1 MNQLGKNILSN
12 FGMQLMV
19 LLSQLVL
26 LPFYVHLLG
35 VEAYAWIG
43 IYVSLQGLFVM
54 LDLGMSTTINQ
65 EMARLSGDEGSKKE
79 ASHVLKTFELS
90 YWMIG
95 LFIFVLV
102 YFLVPLIT
110 SSWEAQI
117 SASQYRSGIL
127 WIAILVVLRFPVS
140 FYMGALNGMQ
150 QQFNMNVLLILLEIL
165 KFAGIVIGIRC
176 IYADILLFF
185 WVNIAIGILTI
196 AGLRY
201 LAIKVLGKG
210 WGQGRFEW
218 EYLRRNWR
226 FSLGVSI
233 ISLAAVA
240 VSQMD
245 KILLGKLVSM
255 HDFSLYTL
263 AFSIAALPTRITG
276 SIASAFYPLFVR
288 EKSNERIEQ
297 LITVYHRS
305 CQAISIIIL
314 PAVIISIL
322 FMPELL
328 TLWFGNKETADNLV
342 PLVRVLMLGFCFN
355 GLVTMPYYLQL
366 AFRWTRLSV
375 YKNLIALVILLP
387 GLYLSVLGYGISGA
401 VWIWFLLNL
410 FYFVLEIP
418 VMHGRILRSEIT
430 KYYTHDTGWVMLLS
444 ALISFGFWFLLHYW
458 TIHDFVLLLLLML
471 LGVGQVILL
480 NNLSTEKPLRY
491 LFFRNENSAP

>member
-1 MNQLGKNILSN
+1 
-12 FGMQLMV
+12 MQLMV

-35 VEAYAWIG
+35 VEAYAWVG

-65 EMARLSGDEGSKKE
+65 EMARLSGDEDSKKE
-79 ASHVLKTFELS
+79 AAHVLKTFEIS

-95 LFIFVLV
+95 LVIFVLV
-102 YFLVPLIT
+102 YYFVPLIT
-110 SSWEAQI
+110 NSWEAQMGP
-117 SASQYRSGIL
+117 SQYRSGIL

-150 QQFNMNVLLILLEIL
+150 QQFNMNVLLIVLEVL
-165 KFAGIVIGIRC
+165 KFAGIVIGIRY

-185 WVNIAIGILTI
+185 WVNIAIGMLTI

-201 LAIKVLGKG
+201 LAVKVLGTG
-210 WGQGRFEW
+210 WRQGRFDW

-245 KILLGKLVSM
+245 KILLGRMVSM

-276 SIASAFYPLFVR
+276 SIASAFYPLIVQ

-297 LITVYHRS
+297 LISVYHRS

-328 TLWFGNKETADNLV
+328 TLWFGNKETAGSLV

-375 YKNLIALVILLP
+375 YKNFIALIVLLP
-387 GLYLSVLGYGISGA
+387 GLYLAVINYGIFGA
-401 VWIWFLLNL
+401 VWIWFFLNL
-410 FYFVLEIP
+410 FYFILEIP
-418 VMHGRILRSEIT
+418 IMHGKILKSEIT
-430 KYYTHDTGWVMLLS
+430 KYYTHDTGWVMVVS
-444 ALISFGFWFLLHYW
+444 ALISLSFWFILQYW
-458 TIHDFVLLLLLML
+458 TINEFVLLLLLL
-471 LGVGQVILL
+471 FLGAGQIILL

-491 LFFRNENSAP
+491 FFFRNENAAP